1 MLGSLD
7 VREPKGTRM
16 NRTVPR
22 NVLLTGALVAVLGL
36 WFGLRSSETL
46 GAYGDCIAA
55 HGYGADAWAACDLE
69 VR

>member
-1 MLGSLD
+1 
-7 VREPKGTRM
+7 M

-46 GAYGDCIAA
+46 GNYGDCIAA
-55 HGYGADAWAACDLE
+55 HGYGGDAWAACDLE